1 MITLWKDEYFTRA
14 NGESPVEQ
22 WLKGRSKEERAGIK
36 SKMQMLREKGLEL
49 AKIRTLREIK
59 SRAKQEKEDKHL
71 YELVYRQFRIGT
83 HFDVKRQTF
92 VYLWAWKKQKNIQP
106 NDIRNCRARL
116 HEYLVEQGER
126 Q

>member
-22 WLKGRSKEERAGIK
+22 WLKSCSKEERAGIK
-36 SKMQMLREKGLEL
+36 SKMQMLRETGLEL
-49 AKIRTLREIK
+49 KKTKILKPVRNISKRDK
-59 SRAKQEKEDKHL
+59 KDKHL
-71 YELVYRQFRIGT
+71 YELIHSNLRVCT
-83 HFDVKRQTF
+83 HFDVRREIF
-92 VYLWAWKKQKNIQP
+92 IYLAGWKKQKNIQP